1 MGTAKVLKQRGG
13 QSECYAKGVMYRR
26 LGVGRFLAEKCRTST
41 SLSVTFL
48 YVDSNLISGHPERSR
63 RIDRCQTKNVSGIAL
78 YEE

>member
-1 MGTAKVLKQRGG
+1 MLRQRRDVSKTERWYYPVGGYVL
-13 QSECYAKGVMYRR
+13 
-26 LGVGRFLAEKCRTST
+26 LAEKCRTST